1 MAQLDM
7 AYRNRS
13 AMCMPRSAAFLILAT
28 CGILVICVG
37 QTPSPVP
44 HSSLSFEVAS
54 VRRSA
59 PDDKSPPIGVSQ
71 GGGFTAHVTLDTLIM
86 MAYNVKPFQLSGLP
100 HWAESE
106 HYSIAAK
113 PPADY
118 RPKKPGVIDEDMAQR
133 IQNLLADRFG
143 LMVHQES
150 PEKPVYI
157 LVVAKNGPRLKEADT
172 SIPFRLRLSKGRI
185 SNDGGGKVLM
195 LASVL
200 SNQFDR
206 PVLDETGLTGF
217 YKFDLTW
224 TPDALLSAP
233 GSSPNSGGVSGSS
246 RPDAAG
252 PSLFTALEEQL
263 GLKLE
268 SKRRPVVTIVIDH
281 IERPTEN

>member
-1 MAQLDM
+1 MAQT
-7 AYRNRS
+7 
-13 AMCMPRSAAFLILAT
+13 AMNPPGSQIAKWSVIATVFPILAA
-28 CGILVICVG
+28 CVMLVTRVDG
-37 QTPSPVP
+37 QMPSPVP

-86 MAYNVKPFQLSGLP
+86 MAYNVKPFQVSGLP

-118 RPKKPGVIDEDMAQR
+118 RPKKPGVIDEEMAQR

-143 LMVHQES
+143 LVVHRES
-150 PEKPVYI
+150 PQKPVYV
-157 LVVAKNGPRLKEADT
+157 LVVAKNGPKLKEADT
-172 SIPFRLRLSKGRI
+172 SIPFRLRLGKGRI
-185 SNDGGGKVLM
+185 SNDGGGKVAM

-206 PVLDETGLTGF
+206 PVVDETGLTGL
-217 YKFDLTW
+217 YKFDLKW
-224 TPDALLSAP
+224 TPDPPLNA
-233 GSSPNSGGVSGSS
+233 PNSSSVSGSS
-246 RPDAAG
+246 QPDTDG

-281 IERPTEN
+281 LERPAEN

>member
-1 MAQLDM
+1 MVYCNRKTKWMAT
-7 AYRNRS
+7 AG
-13 AMCMPRSAAFLILAT
+13 AFLTLAT
-28 CGILVICVG
+28 CVLG

-54 VRRSA
+54 VRRSD
-59 PDDKSPPIGVSQ
+59 PNDKAPPITVSQ

-86 MAYNVKPFQLSGLP
+86 MAYNVKPFRLSGLP

-118 RPKKPGVIDEDMAQR
+118 RPKKPGILDEEMSQQ

-143 LMVHQES
+143 LVVHQES
-150 PEKPVYI
+150 PEKPVYV
-157 LVVAKNGPRLKEADT
+157 LVVARNGPKLKEADT
-172 SIPFRLRLSKGRI
+172 SIPFRLRLGKGRI
-185 SNDGGGKVLM
+185 SNDGGGRVPM

-200 SNQFDR
+200 SNQLDR
-206 PVLDETGLTGF
+206 PVIDETGLTGF
-217 YKFDLTW
+217 YKFDLKW
-224 TPDALLSAP
+224 APDAPL
-233 GSSPNSGGVSGSS
+233 GSGPDSGVVSGSS
-246 RPDAAG
+246 QPDAG

-268 SKRRPVVTIVIDH
+268 SKRRPIVVIVVDH
-281 IERPTEN
+281 VERPTEN

>member
-1 MAQLDM
+1 MAQSDM
-7 AYRNRS
+7 PYRSRI
-13 AMCMPRSAAFLILAT
+13 RKWTSAAGAFLTLAQ
-28 CGILVICVG
+28 LVNA

-44 HSSLSFEVAS
+44 HTSLSFEVAS

-59 PDDKSPPIGVSQ
+59 PDDKAPPITVSQ
-71 GGGFTAHVTLDTLIM
+71 GGGITAHVTLDTLIM

-100 HWAESE
+100 RWAESE

-118 RPKKPGVIDEDMAQR
+118 RPKKPGVADEDLAQR

-143 LMVHQES
+143 LVVHRES
-150 PEKPVYI
+150 PQKPVYV
-157 LVVAKNGPRLKEADT
+157 LVVAKNGPKLKEADT
-172 SIPFRLRLSKGRI
+172 SIPFRLRLGKGKI
-185 SNDGGGKVLM
+185 SNDGGGKVAM

-206 PVLDETGLTGF
+206 PVVDETGLTGF
-217 YKFDLTW
+217 YKFDLKW
-224 TPDALLSAP
+224 TPDAPLGTAP
-233 GSSPNSGGVSGSS
+233 NPGASSGSGQ
-246 RPDAAG
+246 PDAGG

-268 SKRRPVVTIVIDH
+268 SKRRPVVTIVIDRL
-281 IERPTEN
+281 ERPAEN

>member
-1 MAQLDM
+1 MAQTEM
-7 AYRNRS
+7 NPTTSQIAEWRVI
-13 AMCMPRSAAFLILAT
+13 AGAFLILAT
-28 CGILVICVG
+28 CVILVTCVEG
-37 QTPSPVP
+37 QTPSPVR

-118 RPKKPGVIDEDMAQR
+118 RPKKPGVIDEEMSQR

-143 LMVHQES
+143 LVVHQES
-150 PEKPVYI
+150 PQKPVYV
-157 LVVAKNGPRLKEADT
+157 LVIAKNGPKLKEADT
-172 SIPFRLRLSKGRI
+172 SIPFRLRLGKGRI
-185 SNDGGGKVLM
+185 SNDGGGKVAM

-206 PVLDETGLTGF
+206 PVVDETGLTGF

-224 TPDALLSAP
+224 TPDPPLNA
-233 GSSPNSGGVSGSS
+233 PNSSGASGSAQL
-246 RPDAAG
+246 DAGG

-268 SKRRPVVTIVIDH
+268 SKRRPVATIVIDH
-281 IERPTEN
+281 LERPTEN